1 MNADFNVGFIHE
13 QSFGEQMFNR
23 ASLNEFHG
31 EKVGDLIDRAL
42 ERFDNSIVGLD
53 SAIANNKKLLE
64 MLGDDPMM
72 PEYEAALRKHIVELN
87 VNELPRVG
95 RDSRKVETLRDI
107 LLVLQSEFIAL
118 REMTQKTTAATRA
131 LQPQID
137 QGLFV
142 VTVLEGNTPFNQAK
156 VSLGFG
162 RGDVEAFMSYACHAT
177 ILAVQDSWPL
187 GFQFL
192 LDPKKEP
199 AATVAPPAP
208 TTPPDPIIKV
218 GGCSVGGSNILAS
231 WLLITGLVG
240 GLWVKP
246 KIARRA
252 QRSKDRES

>member
-53 SAIANNKKLLE
+53 SAIANNNKLLE

-72 PEYEAALRKHIVELN
+72 PEYEAALRKHLVELN

-107 LLVLQSEFIAL
+107 LLVLQGEFAAL
-118 REMTQKTTAATRA
+118 REMTQKTTAATGA
-131 LQPQID
+131 LQPQMD

-142 VTVLEGNTPFNQAK
+142 ATVLEGNTPFNQAT

-162 RGDVEAFMSYACHAT
+162 RGDVEAFMSNACHAT

-199 AATVAPPAP
+199 MATVAHPAP
-208 TTPPDPIIKV
+208 TEPPDRKFQI

-240 GLWVKP
+240 GLWVQP
-246 KIARRA
+246 KITRLA
-252 QRSKDRES
+252 QQSKDRES

>member
-53 SAIANNKKLLE
+53 SAIANNNKLLE

-72 PEYEAALRKHIVELN
+72 PEYEAALRKHLVELN

-107 LLVLQSEFIAL
+107 LLVLQSEFAAL

-131 LQPQID
+131 LQPQMD

-142 VTVLEGNTPFNQAK
+142 ATVLEGNTPFNQAK

-162 RGDVEAFMSYACHAT
+162 RGDVEAFMSNACHAT

-199 AATVAPPAP
+199 VATVAPPAP
-208 TTPPDPIIKV
+208 TEPPDRKFQI

-240 GLWVKP
+240 GLWVQP
-246 KIARRA
+246 KITRLA

>member
-53 SAIANNKKLLE
+53 SAIANNNKLLE

-72 PEYEAALRKHIVELN
+72 PEYEAALQKHLFELN

-107 LLVLQSEFIAL
+107 LLVLQSEFAAL

-131 LQPQID
+131 LQPQMD

-142 VTVLEGNTPFNQAK
+142 ATVLEGNTPFNQAK

-162 RGDVEAFMSYACHAT
+162 RDDVEAFMSNACHAT

-199 AATVAPPAP
+199 VATVAPPAP
-208 TTPPDPIIKV
+208 TEPPDRKFQI

-240 GLWVKP
+240 GLWVQP
-246 KIARRA
+246 KITRLA

>member
-31 EKVGDLIDRAL
+31 EKVGVLIDRAL

-53 SAIANNKKLLE
+53 SAIANNNKLLK

-72 PEYEAALRKHIVELN
+72 PEYEAALQKHLFELN

-95 RDSRKVETLRDI
+95 RDSRKVETLRDV
-107 LLVLQSEFIAL
+107 LLVLQSESAAL

-131 LQPQID
+131 LQPQMD

-142 VTVLEGNTPFNQAK
+142 ATVLEGNTPFNQAK

-162 RGDVEAFMSYACHAT
+162 RGDVEAFMSNACHAT

-187 GFQFL
+187 GLQFL
-192 LDPKKEP
+192 LDHKKEP
-199 AATVAPPAP
+199 VATVAPPAP
-208 TTPPDPIIKV
+208 TEPPDRKFQI

-240 GLWVKP
+240 GLWVQP
-246 KIARRA
+246 K
-252 QRSKDRES
+252 SPG

>member
-31 EKVGDLIDRAL
+31 EKVGDLLDRAL

-53 SAIANNKKLLE
+53 SAIANNNKLLE
-64 MLGDDPMM
+64 MLGDHPMM
-72 PEYEAALRKHIVELN
+72 PEYEAALRKHLVELN

-107 LLVLQSEFIAL
+107 LLVLQSEFAAL

-131 LQPQID
+131 LQPQMD
-137 QGLFV
+137 QGRFV
-142 VTVLEGNTPFNQAK
+142 ATVLEGNTPFNQAK

-162 RGDVEAFMSYACHAT
+162 RDDVEAFMSNACHAT

-199 AATVAPPAP
+199 VATVAPPAP
-208 TTPPDPIIKV
+208 TEPPDRKFQI

-240 GLWVKP
+240 GLWVQP
-246 KIARRA
+246 KITRLA

>member
-53 SAIANNKKLLE
+53 SAIANNNKLLE

-72 PEYEAALRKHIVELN
+72 PEYEAALRKHLVELN

-107 LLVLQSEFIAL
+107 LLVLQGEFAAL
-118 REMTQKTTAATRA
+118 REMTQKTTAATGA
-131 LQPQID
+131 LQPQMD
-137 QGLFV
+137 QGLFEA
-142 VTVLEGNTPFNQAK
+142 TVLEGNTPFNQAK

-162 RGDVEAFMSYACHAT
+162 RDDVEAFMSNACHAT

-199 AATVAPPAP
+199 VATVAPPAP
-208 TTPPDPIIKV
+208 TEPPDRKFQI

-240 GLWVKP
+240 GLWVQP
-246 KIARRA
+246 KITRLA
-252 QRSKDRES
+252 QQSKDRES

>member
-53 SAIANNKKLLE
+53 SAIANNNKLLE

-72 PEYEAALRKHIVELN
+72 PEYEAALRKHLVELN

-95 RDSRKVETLRDI
+95 RDSRKVETLRNI
-107 LLVLQSEFIAL
+107 LLVLQSEFAAL

-131 LQPQID
+131 LQPQMD

-142 VTVLEGNTPFNQAK
+142 ATVLEGNTPFNQAK

-162 RGDVEAFMSYACHAT
+162 RDDVEAFMSNACHAT
-177 ILAVQDSWPL
+177 ILAVQDSRPL

-199 AATVAPPAP
+199 VA
-208 TTPPDPIIKV
+208 
-218 GGCSVGGSNILAS
+218 
-231 WLLITGLVG
+231 
-240 GLWVKP
+240 LWP
-246 KIARRA
+246 L
-252 QRSKDRES
+252 RSPQSHRIESSR

>member
-1 MNADFNVGFIHE
+1 
-13 QSFGEQMFNR
+13 
-23 ASLNEFHG
+23 
-31 EKVGDLIDRAL
+31 
-42 ERFDNSIVGLD
+42 
-53 SAIANNKKLLE
+53 

-72 PEYEAALRKHIVELN
+72 PEYEAALRKHLVELN
-87 VNELPRVG
+87 VNELPRIG

-107 LLVLQSEFIAL
+107 LLVLQSESAAL

-131 LQPQID
+131 LQPQMD

-142 VTVLEGNTPFNQAK
+142 ATVLEGNTPFNQAK

-162 RGDVEAFMSYACHAT
+162 RDDVEAFMSNACHAT

-199 AATVAPPAP
+199 VATVAPPAP
-208 TTPPDPIIKV
+208 TEPPDRKFQI

-240 GLWVKP
+240 GLWVQP
-246 KIARRA
+246 KITRLA

>member
-1 MNADFNVGFIHE
+1 
-13 QSFGEQMFNR
+13 
-23 ASLNEFHG
+23 
-31 EKVGDLIDRAL
+31 
-42 ERFDNSIVGLD
+42 
-53 SAIANNKKLLE
+53 

-72 PEYEAALRKHIVELN
+72 PEYEAALRKHLVELN
-87 VNELPRVG
+87 VNELPRIG

-107 LLVLQSEFIAL
+107 LLVLQSEFAAL

-131 LQPQID
+131 LQPQMD

-142 VTVLEGNTPFNQAK
+142 ATVLEGNTPFNQAK

-162 RGDVEAFMSYACHAT
+162 RDDVEAFMSNACHAT

-199 AATVAPPAP
+199 VATVAPPAP
-208 TTPPDPIIKV
+208 TEPPDRKFQI

-240 GLWVKP
+240 GLWVQP
-246 KIARRA
+246 KITRLA

>member
-53 SAIANNKKLLE
+53 SAIANNNKLLE

-72 PEYEAALRKHIVELN
+72 PEYEAALRKHLVELN

-107 LLVLQSEFIAL
+107 LLVLQSEFAAL

-131 LQPQID
+131 LQPQMD

-142 VTVLEGNTPFNQAK
+142 ATVLEGNTPFNQAK

-162 RGDVEAFMSYACHAT
+162 RGDVEAFMSNACHAT

-199 AATVAPPAP
+199 VATVAPPAP
-208 TTPPDPIIKV
+208 TEPPDRKFQI

-231 WLLITGLVG
+231 WLLITGLVV
-240 GLWVKP
+240 GLWVQP
-246 KIARRA
+246 KITRLA